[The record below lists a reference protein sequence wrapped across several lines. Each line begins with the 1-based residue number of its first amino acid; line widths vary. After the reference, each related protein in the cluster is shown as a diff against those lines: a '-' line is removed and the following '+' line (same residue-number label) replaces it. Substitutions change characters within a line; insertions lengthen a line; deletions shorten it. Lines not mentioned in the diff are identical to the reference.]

1 MAKDLTVKALESL
14 KPGAARREVPDGH
27 TRGLFYVLQPSGA
40 ASWAYRYRFAGKPKK
55 LTIGTYPAIDI
66 KAARELASEAA
77 KAVARGDD
85 PAATKQSA
93 KIAARQAANETR
105 ELVENVVDTFI
116 ERHAKPNTRD
126 WRETQRLLTKEVV
139 SRWKGRRL
147 GGIGRADVHDL
158 LDGIVDRGAPVGANR
173 AYAQLRKMCGWAVER
188 GIIEHSPCDGVR
200 APSAEKSRD
209 RVLSDEELHQVWR
222 ACDAVAWPFGP
233 LVKLLMLTG
242 ARRNEVAEM
251 EWSEIDL
258 AAKVWTLPASRSK
271 NRRAHAVPLSPQA
284 IEILESLPRIGDG
297 KGFVFSTTGKTA
309 VSGFSRAKACI
320 DKALASANGGA
331 ALAPWTLH
339 DIRRGVAT
347 GMGKLNV
354 SLPVIERC
362 LNHVSGSFAGI
373 VSVYQ
378 HRDFSGEMRAALEAW
393 ARALDAIV
401 TGKPAI
407 GNVVELAKA
416 RA

>member
-27 TRGLFYVLQPSGA
+27 TRGLFYVFQPSGA
-40 ASWAYRYRFAGKPKK
+40 ASWAYRYRSAGKPKK

-77 KAVARGDD
+77 KTVARGDD

-105 ELVENVVDTFI
+105 ELVENVVETFI
-116 ERHAKPNTRD
+116 ERYAKPNTRD

-173 AYAQLRKMCGWAVER
+173 TYAQLRKMCRWAVER

-209 RVLSDEELHQVWR
+209 RVLSDEELRQVWR
-222 ACDAVAWPFGP
+222 ACDAIAWPFGP

-242 ARRNEVAEM
+242 ARRNEVADM
-251 EWSEIDL
+251 EWSESIL
-258 AAKVWTLPASRSK
+258 IQRSGHSR
-271 NRRAHAVPLSPQA
+271 RRA
-284 IEILESLPRIGDG
+284 PRM
-297 KGFVFSTTGKTA
+297 
-309 VSGFSRAKACI
+309 
-320 DKALASANGGA
+320 GA
-331 ALAPWTLH
+331 PMRCRC
-339 DIRRGVAT
+339 RR
-347 GMGKLNV
+347 
-354 SLPVIERC
+354 E
-362 LNHVSGSFAGI
+362 
-373 VSVYQ
+373 Q
-378 HRDFSGEMRAALEAW
+378 
-393 ARALDAIV
+393 
-401 TGKPAI
+401 
-407 GNVVELAKA
+407 
-416 RA
+416 